1 MRAMTDQ
8 LTHKEITER
17 IIGCAFRV
25 HSQLGHG
32 FLERVYENAM
42 TIELEK
48 QGLHVKQQS
57 PIPVRYDGIVVGEY
71 FVDLLVE
78 HVVVCELKAAVALTR
93 EHEAQLVNYLAAT
106 DMETGLL
113 INFGRSVSVKRK
125 FRTYRPTTA
134 GFTQENPVNPEKSC

>member
-1 MRAMTDQ
+1 MTDQ

-17 IIGCAFRV
+17 IIGCAFKV
-25 HSQLGHG
+25 HNQLGHG

-42 TIELEK
+42 AIELEK
-48 QGLHVKQQS
+48 HGLHVKQQS
-57 PIPVRYDGIVVGEY
+57 AIPVYYDGFVVGEY

-78 HVVVCELKAAVALTR
+78 DVVVCELKAAITLTS

-125 FRTYRPTTA
+125 FRTYRPAAA
-134 GFTQENPVNPEKSC
+134 GITQDNPVNPEKSC